1 MNVVKFR
8 QVRKVLNS
16 KLIEI
21 WAYRKYTSNEE
32 KQSDEI
38 TRKIQF
44 FQKLK
49 AMQYL
54 LKKSIQHGN
63 AYTLL
68 NIWINFARK
77 D

>member
-1 MNVVKFR
+1 MNCVKFR
-8 QVRKVLNS
+8 QIRKVLNS

-32 KQSDEI
+32 KQSDET
-38 TRKIQF
+38 TRKIEF
-44 FQKLK
+44 IKKLK

-54 LKKSIQHGN
+54 LKKSIQHGDV
-63 AYTLL
+63 YTLP
-68 NIWINFARK
+68 NIWIYFARK